1 MGTAKLDK
9 CIKYMN
15 VLNCFWENQYT
26 NIHGKKVNHK
36 TSPPTFTQVPS
47 TSGQM
52 PIWCAASLWRSFH
65 FNWPTCHGRKK
76 NRLPGYPWLPLNL
89 LNLIIMFHSFPVRS
103 VSFQH
108 ENAICLGMYMY
119 SNFQT
124 HPHCYVASSM
134 DLGLGKCPSAQILP
148 PCSSDIHPLKP
159 TIGFMG
165 RGWNHIFGTQ
175 GHGGRWVSEW
185 EWEWDGFHGLP
196 RYDDLTHSHLSSVQI
211 LCTFILIGGVAQ
223 SWRM

>member
-1 MGTAKLDK
+1 MGTAKIDK

-47 TSGQM
+47 SWFSKTPNPDG
-52 PIWCAASLWRSFH
+52 
-65 FNWPTCHGRKK
+65 

-165 RGWNHIFGTQ
+165 RGWNHIFGT
-175 GHGGRWVSEW
+175 
-185 EWEWDGFHGLP
+185 
-196 RYDDLTHSHLSSVQI
+196 I
-211 LCTFILIGGVAQ
+211 
-223 SWRM
+223 